1 LTAAANVLPALCL
14 DPRLAVFLE
23 RSPLEL
29 TNVVLELTDP
39 LRGRKLSPLMDSL
52 TPLRRSGLR
61 LTVNEAGS
69 DAASMRQIRLL
80 QPDVIKLGRG
90 LIAEIDTDSSCQ
102 DLVADLVEFGRQTGA
117 VVSATGFETAPE
129 LAMLGRLGVTAGQ
142 GHLMGRPT
150 SDITEWARWAV
161 PASTPERPRL
171 PTAGQ
176 AQEGAD
182 RPRCRGI

>member
-1 LTAAANVLPALCL
+1 
-14 DPRLAVFLE
+14 
-23 RSPLEL
+23 
-29 TNVVLELTDP
+29 
-39 LRGRKLSPLMDSL
+39 
-52 TPLRRSGLR
+52 
-61 LTVNEAGS
+61 
-69 DAASMRQIRLL
+69 LL

-90 LIAEIDTDSSCQ
+90 LIAEIDTDSSYQ

-129 LAMLGRLGVTAGQ
+129 RAMLGRLGVTAGQ

-176 AQEGAD
+176 AQEGATGLAVVASD
-182 RPRCRGI
+182 PVARTKCPVAAGGALTLSLSLFLAPDSTSVGM